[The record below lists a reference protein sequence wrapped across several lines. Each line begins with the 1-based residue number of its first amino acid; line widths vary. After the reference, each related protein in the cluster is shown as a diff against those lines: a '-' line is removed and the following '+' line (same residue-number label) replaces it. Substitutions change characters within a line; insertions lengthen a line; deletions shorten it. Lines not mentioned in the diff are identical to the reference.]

1 MLRKILTSVCAV
13 EILAP
18 DVLID
23 TAEQIAL
30 ENSDECELRVWV
42 RPGARLEGLLFLVMM
57 WRSDDSYSAFK
68 TFLGSIGLL
77 ALLYPRTYVDS
88 GGKVAYTEASTPEW
102 RPWVYTGTRIV
113 GLLYVI
119 IALNELRNHGRNDPP
134 TERSN

>member
-1 MLRKILTSVCAV
+1 MLRKTLTTVCAV
-13 EILAP
+13 EILVP

-30 ENSDECELRVWV
+30 ENPDECELRSWV
-42 RPGARLEGLLFLVMM
+42 LPGARLEALMFLLLM
-57 WRSDDSYSAFK
+57 WRSDQSYSAFK
-68 TFLGSIGLL
+68 KCLGVIGLL

-88 GGKVAYTEASTPEW
+88 GGKVAYTAASTPEW

-119 IALNELRNHGRNDPP
+119 IALTDGTVP
-134 TERSN
+134 THRWRS

>member
-1 MLRKILTSVCAV
+1 MLRRILTTVCTV

-30 ENSDECELRVWV
+30 ENSDECELRSWV
-42 RPGARLEGLLFLVMM
+42 IPGARIEGLMFLVMM
-57 WRSDDSYSAFK
+57 WRSDESYSVFK
-68 TFLGSIGLL
+68 KFLGFVGLL

-88 GGKVAYTEASTPEW
+88 GGNVAYTEASTPEW

-113 GLLYVI
+113 GLLYVT
-119 IALNELRNHGRNDPP
+119 IALNELRS
-134 TERSN
+134 ES